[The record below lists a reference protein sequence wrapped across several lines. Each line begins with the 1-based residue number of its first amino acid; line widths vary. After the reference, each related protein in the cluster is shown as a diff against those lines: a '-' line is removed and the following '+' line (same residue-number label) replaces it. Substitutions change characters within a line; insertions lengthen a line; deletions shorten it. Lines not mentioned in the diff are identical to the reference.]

1 MDRFGGLA
9 KLDARA
15 REKAGGQGY
24 LTGLDGRRLPC
35 RADYRALNNMLQ
47 SAEGICAKQTIV
59 NYDRSLTQMLGPQG
73 WTGKWAAQLWNHDEL
88 QLASGAEHGELVKG
102 TIIESIAMAGEQFN
116 LAVPLTGEGKIGHNW
131 SDEPLNI
138 LEARKA
144 GLTWAECATAC
155 GLGSETA
162 ARRAHKKA
170 EHPKYTASLEV
181 AGVMVDS
188 GDEYE
193 NHDALPS
200 IDLFTEDPEVE
211 YEATLS
217 PVLFVP
223 DYHIPYESK
232 TTWALMYTVAEELK
246 PDTIVIMGDFGD
258 FKAVSS
264 HLKNPIDK
272 TRLKWE
278 MEQCNRRLDQLDEL
292 GAHRKIFLA
301 GNHEWRLQRYLQE
314 KAPELYDMISVPEL
328 FRLKERGWE
337 YVEYMQHARL
347 GSLYLTHSG
356 GGTGVGSAQKGHGYV
371 WAFSG

>member
-1 MDRFGGLA
+1 M
-9 KLDARA
+9 
-15 REKAGGQGY
+15 
-24 LTGLDGRRLPC
+24 
-35 RADYRALNNMLQ
+35 
-47 SAEGICAKQTIV
+47 
-59 NYDRSLTQMLGPQG
+59 
-73 WTGKWAAQLWNHDEL
+73 
-88 QLASGAEHGELVKG
+88 
-102 TIIESIAMAGEQFN
+102 
-116 LAVPLTGEGKIGHNW
+116 
-131 SDEPLNI
+131 
-138 LEARKA
+138 
-144 GLTWAECATAC
+144 
-155 GLGSETA
+155 
-162 ARRAHKKA
+162 
-170 EHPKYTASLEV
+170 
-181 AGVMVDS
+181 
-188 GDEYE
+188 
-193 NHDALPS
+193 
-200 IDLFTEDPEVE
+200 
-211 YEATLS
+211 
-217 PVLFVP
+217 LFVP

-347 GSLYLTHSG
+347 GNLYLTHSG
-356 GGTGVGSAQKGHGYV
+356 GGTGVGSARKAMDTFGHSVVSAHAHRMQYVVEGNAAGGAKVSTLFGWGGDINEIDYMERASAMRNWAQGFGVGYHDV
-371 WAFSG
+371 RSGVVYLVPVPVVNGTVGFEGYHYTVRD